1 MTKRTSHPRERS
13 TIIYGIHPVLE
24 TIRAGRRQI
33 HDVYLARDISGL
45 PEMKALLAEPPFRV
59 AFMSREEVS
68 ARARSPHHQGIAAR
82 VGAFPYGDLDQLM
95 TETHRDRRLLVMLD
109 GVQDPVNVGTILRSA
124 ECFGAYAVVL
134 AKDRSAPITPVA
146 EKSSSGASAH
156 IPVARVVNL
165 VRALESVK
173 KAGYWVFAADS
184 TADSSC
190 YAMDL
195 TGNVAIVLG
204 SEGTGI
210 RRLVKDRCDG
220 AVSIP
225 MKGRIESL
233 NVSQAAA
240 VILSESFRQRLAR
253 EQAMTSRSSYRSKTE
268 SPNPGECA

>member
-1 MTKRTSHPRERS
+1 MEA
-13 TIIYGIHPVLE
+13 L
-24 TIRAGRRQI
+24 RAEQ
-33 HDVYLARDISGL
+33 
-45 PEMKALLAEPPFRV
+45 PFRV
-59 AFMSREEVS
+59 FFMSREEVS

-82 VGAFPYGDLDQLM
+82 VGAFPYVDLDQLV
-95 TETHRDRRLLVMLD
+95 TEAHPDRRLLVMLD

-134 AKDRSAPITPVA
+134 TRDRSAPVTPVA

-165 VRALESVK
+165 VRALETVK
-173 KAGYWVFAADS
+173 DVGYWIFAAVS
-184 TADSSC
+184 TAGSSC

-240 VILSESFRQRLAR
+240 VILSESLRQQLTR
-253 EQAMTSRSSYRSKTE
+253 EQPTTSRGSYGSKRETTN
-268 SPNPGECA
+268 SGEPA